1 MCMGKTAL
9 VLEGGG
15 LRGVFSAGVIDC
27 FMDHDIAFD
36 YVIGVSAGA
45 CNTMAILGKQ
55 KRYFWSIITTVSGRN
70 SFYGVPQMVDSH
82 RFVNLDKIFYEY
94 TEQFG
99 FDFDTFLNNPA
110 QWEMVVTDINTGEA
124 EYMSTRDIDRLKLI
138 GKASCSLPIITDPV
152 EIDGQYYLDG
162 GIADSIPIQHV
173 LEKDI
178 DRIVVVL
185 TRKKGNYSH
194 TNEATKV
201 LIRRMY
207 SDYPE
212 LIRAMYGRG
221 EKYKSE
227 VGMCE
232 RLEKEGKVMII
243 RPTMQEI
250 GRLES
255 DDKEISMS
263 YFHGYT
269 KAKERIDDIRRWKE
283 E

>member
-1 MCMGKTAL
+1 MKTAL

-27 FMDHDIAFD
+27 FLDNDISFD

-45 CNTMAILGKQ
+45 CNAMAMLGRQ
-55 KRYFWSIITTVSGRN
+55 KRYFWSIINTVSGRN

-94 TEQFG
+94 TEQFH
-99 FDFDTFLNNPA
+99 FDFETLMNSPSE
-110 QWEMVVTDINTGEA
+110 WEMVVSNIETGKA
-124 EYMSTRDIDRLKLI
+124 EYMTTRDLDRLRVI

-152 EIDGQYYLDG
+152 NIDGQLYLDG
-162 GIADSIPIQHV
+162 GICDSIPIEHV
-173 LEKDI
+173 LEKGF

-194 TNEATKV
+194 TNEPTKAI
-201 LIRRMY
+201 IRRIY
-207 SDYPE
+207 SAYPN
-212 LIRAMYGRG
+212 LIKAMYDRG
-221 EKYKSE
+221 DLYRNE
-227 VGMCE
+227 VAMCE
-232 RLEKEGKVMII
+232 QLEQEGKVILI
-243 RPTMQEI
+243 RPTMKEI

-255 DDKEISMS
+255 DENEISLS

-269 KAKERIDDIRRWKE
+269 KAKENIETIKKWV
-283 E
+283 

>member
-1 MCMGKTAL
+1 MKTAL

-27 FMDHDIAFD
+27 FLDNDISFD

-45 CNTMAILGKQ
+45 CNAMAMLGRQ
-55 KRYFWSIITTVSGRN
+55 KRYFWSIINTVSGRN

-94 TEQFG
+94 TEQFH
-99 FDFDTFLNNPA
+99 FDFKTLMNSPSE
-110 QWEMVVTDINTGEA
+110 WEMVVSNIETGKA
-124 EYMSTRDIDRLKLI
+124 EYMTTRDLDRLRVI

-152 EIDGQYYLDG
+152 EIDGQLYLDG
-162 GIADSIPIQHV
+162 GITDSIPIEHV

-194 TNEATKV
+194 TNEATKAIV
-201 LIRRMY
+201 RRIY
-207 SDYPE
+207 SNYPN
-212 LIRAMYGRG
+212 LVKAMADRG
-221 EKYKSE
+221 DLYRRE
-227 VGMCE
+227 VGICE
-232 RLEKEGKVMII
+232 QLEEEGKVILI
-243 RPTMQEI
+243 RPTMKEI

-255 DDKEISMS
+255 DENEISLS

-269 KAKERIDDIRRWKE
+269 KAKENIETIKKWV
-283 E
+283 